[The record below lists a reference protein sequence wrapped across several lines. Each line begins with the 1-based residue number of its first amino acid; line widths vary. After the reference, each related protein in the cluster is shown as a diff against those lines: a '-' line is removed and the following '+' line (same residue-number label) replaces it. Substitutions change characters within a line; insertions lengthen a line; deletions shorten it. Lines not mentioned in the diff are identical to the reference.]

1 MNFRLNKWP
10 EEHNFKSGIIFFS
23 NKFFIKKRIKI
34 YELEKKV
41 KLIKKKVIY
50 LSSIR
55 EDNFFHWIFD
65 TVPRLK
71 CIELSSKLNK
81 LPIIVRSPL
90 HNYQKDM
97 LKLFGIH
104 NKVLVTN
111 KSSYIATNLFFPTTS
126 APPILN
132 IPTVKWLRNKF
143 LNVISNDNKK
153 LKNNLRIYISRE
165 DTTHRKL
172 KNSAEVEIMLQKYGF
187 EKYIL
192 SKYKI
197 KQQIDIFSKASFII
211 MPHGAAGSHLLSV
224 KKNSVFI
231 ELHSPNQ
238 LNNMFCCL
246 CKILA
251 IRYGFIIG
259 EQADSKNNF
268 NIDVKKLEFMIQ
280 KILKKNQYI

>member
-1 MNFRLNKWP
+1 M
-10 EEHNFKSGIIFFS
+10 
-23 NKFFIKKRIKI
+23 
-34 YELEKKV
+34 
-41 KLIKKKVIY
+41 
-50 LSSIR
+50 
-55 EDNFFHWIFD
+55 
-65 TVPRLK
+65 
-71 CIELSSKLNK
+71 
-81 LPIIVRSPL
+81 